1 MYKIIKKQK
10 AQLLKLAICSF
21 IFFPNL
27 IKAQEILKNKFLL
40 SPIDNR
46 IELNCTDLTKRRDS
60 IDFSKAMQLEFYE
73 KEFVQKEHDYFKD
86 KHVGLN
92 PIKTEELFPKM
103 FYEMENFVPNV
114 YSKTNLVRY
123 TGGGYIEVMLP
134 SEHILN
140 VGDTVL
146 IFDKN
151 KVGTKLNVEKISSK
165 NGFFIKDRLPKSESY
180 FVFGTLVKD
189 YKQLHYQELIVLNLR
204 VSQMLN
210 EKIEMLNKKIEKL
223 DLENKKLQIKI
234 KDIETKKKKL

>member
-1 MYKIIKKQK
+1 MLFYFKGDSRG
-10 AQLLKLAICSF
+10 LLLL
-21 IFFPNL
+21 IFYGCVFFTPKM
-27 IKAQEILKNKFLL
+27 KAQEVFENKYIF
-40 SPIDNR
+40 SPIDYR
-46 IELNCTDLTKRRDS
+46 LELKCTDLNSKKDS
-60 IDFSKAMQLEFYE
+60 IDFSKTMQLEFYE
-73 KEFVQKEHDYFKD
+73 KEFIQKEHSYLRD
-86 KHVGLN
+86 KEVGLN
-92 PIKTEELFPKM
+92 PIKTEELFPEM

-210 EKIEMLNKKIEKL
+210 EKIEMLNKKNEKL